1 MLSQNAIIILVMVT
15 LVLMGAVVFTLR
27 QRSRSARKLYP
38 MLEELKTFLDEC
50 LQRLELISPH
60 AHEYFNSLGG
70 EGARTYAHLT
80 RILGGI
86 EQRVAAVEHLIS
98 IGTKPAIAEAA
109 EILVSN
115 FTFEVGS
122 MSSVLGEERFP
133 DLPLDRIEMTVEKLF
148 QDLGKRIA
156 TASFSAGLQHI
167 TTKKQRKDTF
177 QSLVQARINVTAD
190 EDFEE
195 EEEEEE
201 D

>member
-1 MLSQNAIIILVMVT
+1 MLDQNAIVILVMVT

-27 QRSRSARKLYP
+27 RRARSAHKLYP
-38 MLEELKTFLDEC
+38 MLEELQSFLAESNE
-50 LQRLELISPH
+50 RLELISPH

-86 EQRVAAVEHLIS
+86 EKRIETVQHLIS
-98 IGTKPAIAEAA
+98 IGSKPAIAEAA
-109 EILVSN
+109 EILISN

-177 QSLVQARINVTAD
+177 QSLVQARINVTAE

-195 EEEEEE
+195 EEEEE

>member
-1 MLSQNAIIILVMVT
+1 MAYSQNTAIILVMVT
-15 LVLMGAVVFTLR
+15 LVLMGLVVLALR
-27 QRSRSARKLYP
+27 RRSRSARRLYP
-38 MLEELKTFLDEC
+38 MLEELRGFLEESQD
-50 LQRLELISPH
+50 RLELISPH

-86 EQRVAAVEHLIS
+86 EKRIESVEELIK
-98 IGTKPAIAEAA
+98 IGSKPAITEAA

-115 FTFEVGS
+115 FTFEVGT
-122 MSSVLGEERFP
+122 MNSVLGEERFP
-133 DLPLDRIEMTVEKLF
+133 DLPLDRVEMTVEKLF

-177 QSLVQARINVTAD
+177 QSLVQARIHVTAE

-195 EEEEEE
+195 EEE

>member
-15 LVLMGAVVFTLR
+15 LVLMGAVVFVLR
-27 QRSRSARKLYP
+27 RRSRSARKLYP
-38 MLEELKTFLDEC
+38 MLEDLQSFLAESHE
-50 LQRLELISPH
+50 RLVLISPH

-86 EQRVAAVEHLIS
+86 EKRIETVEQLIS
-98 IGTKPAIAEAA
+98 IGSKPAITEAA

-156 TASFSAGLQHI
+156 TASFSAGLQHV

-177 QSLVQARINVTAD
+177 QSLVQARINVTAE

-195 EEEEEE
+195 EEEEE